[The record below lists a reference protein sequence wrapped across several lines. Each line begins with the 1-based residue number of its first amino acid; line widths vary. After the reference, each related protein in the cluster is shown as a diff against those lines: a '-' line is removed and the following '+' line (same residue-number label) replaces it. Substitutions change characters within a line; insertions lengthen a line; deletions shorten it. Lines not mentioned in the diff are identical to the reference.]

1 MDKEFLLKGLEE
13 LDMCAKELSRI
24 RKTYGLYGENSHLM
38 DSEDFLNV
46 FSDFTLIDRNDH
58 DFTFELRVS
67 LGKYEVCSL
76 LSDRRYKTLKEQG
89 VFDNIEV
96 KNYNE

>member
-13 LDMCAKELSRI
+13 LEMCAKELTRI
-24 RKTYGLYGENSHLM
+24 RKTYGLYGEHSHLM

-46 FSDFTLIDRNDH
+46 FSVFTIIDRH
-58 DFTFELRVS
+58 DPEYPFELRIS
-67 LGKYEVCSL
+67 LSKYKVCSL
-76 LSDRRYKTLKEQG
+76 LGHKKYYKLKEQG
-89 VFDNIEV
+89 VFDDIEV